1 MDTPALLQ
9 TVLGYPMPGD
19 LYIYGDVAQGFATV
33 SERCNGIPELL
44 SRPDALDVIYSAYQA
59 FPIAQDPGASEQ
71 AGYDAFFV
79 QPLLEALLYAAVS
92 NSPTT
97 YTTSSQISQ
106 IESTVLQKQAEKNTS
121 GQYGGTNH
129 IYEKLAVSNAIMPYA
144 TTTTVSTPKGTKVTV
159 LIRGEE
165 LSSTEKASM
174 NTYMAGQFPNAVRVA
189 EPTTNYNCHSYAWY
203 CTSTSNRYWMNS
215 PSAYARHEVA

>member
-1 MDTPALLQ
+1 MCILPAGALSQGEVDAPQYTIHEPYTYPISTGTEEWAALPNLDAMIAAVQIPEEILTNMDTPALLQ

-106 IESTVLQKQAEKNTS
+106 IESTVVQKQAEKNTS

-129 IYEKLAVSNAIMPYA
+129 IYEKLAASNAIMPYA
-144 TTTTVSTPKGTKVTV
+144 TTTTVSTPKG
-159 LIRGEE
+159 
-165 LSSTEKASM
+165 
-174 NTYMAGQFPNAVRVA
+174 
-189 EPTTNYNCHSYAWY
+189 
-203 CTSTSNRYWMNS
+203 
-215 PSAYARHEVA
+215 